1 MMLTLQELNQ
11 LCADIASETLSELT
25 DQEYI
30 RMMKEKYAQAEMM
43 EYAAQSYDNDAIEY
57 GVKL

>member
-1 MMLTLQELNQ
+1 MLTLKELNQ
-11 LCADIASETLSELT
+11 LCADIASETLSELIER
-25 DQEYI
+25 EYDNML
-30 RMMKEKYAQAEMM
+30 REQHAQAEIM

>member
-1 MMLTLQELNQ
+1 MLTVQELNQ

-25 DQEYI
+25 EIQYQE
-30 RMMKEKYAQAEMM
+30 MLDAQLAEAQMM

-57 GVKL
+57 GVKI

>member
-1 MMLTLQELNQ
+1 MLTVQELNQ
-11 LCADIASETLSELT
+11 LCADIAAETLSELT

>member
-1 MMLTLQELNQ
+1 MMLTVAEINA

-25 DQEYI
+25 EIQYQE
-30 RMMKEKYAQAEMM
+30 MLDAQLAEAQIL

-57 GVKL
+57 GVTL

>member
-1 MMLTLQELNQ
+1 MLTVAELNA

-25 DQEYI
+25 EIQYQE
-30 RMMKEKYAQAEMM
+30 MLDAQLAEAQIL
-43 EYAAQSYDNDAIEY
+43 EYAAQSYDDDAIEY

>member
-1 MMLTLQELNQ
+1 MLTVQELNQ

-25 DQEYI
+25 EIQYQE
-30 RMMKEKYAQAEMM
+30 MLDAQLAEAQMM